1 MDLLPPS
8 LPRGVADPPF
18 LSPHSFLSLSLSL
31 SLSARWL
38 VGPQPPPSLLPGL
51 LPWEGNVKPTRAAFP
66 CLELSLFSLCQPSTL
81 MQLNFAF
88 GRGALVCQPAS
99 HANPIVSILSG
110 HELAARRAHLRR
122 ARSGR
127 ARQGV
132 AVFKNSRHIL
142 SCRSAGGACQ
152 LKEPRP
158 PKAREGGIHRRD
170 RTSRRCCD
178 PQKPPTSSQG
188 VSKSED
194 REEPQPG

>member
-1 MDLLPPS
+1 MADPSFPLLPLS
-8 LPRGVADPPF
+8 F
-18 LSPHSFLSLSLSL
+18 LFLLSLSLSL
-31 SLSARWL
+31 SLSAARL
-38 VGPQPPPSLLPGL
+38 FAGLPATPP
-51 LPWEGNVKPTRAAFP
+51 A
-66 CLELSLFSLCQPSTL
+66 CQPSTF
-81 MQLNFAF
+81 MQLNFAC

-110 HELAARRAHLRR
+110 HELAARRAHLKR

-127 ARQGV
+127 ARRGV
-132 AVFKNSRHIL
+132 AVIKNSRHTL
-142 SCRSAGGACQ
+142 SCGSAGGACE

-158 PKAREGGIHRRD
+158 PKAREGGIHRRG

-178 PQKPPTSSQG
+178 PQKPPTPSQG